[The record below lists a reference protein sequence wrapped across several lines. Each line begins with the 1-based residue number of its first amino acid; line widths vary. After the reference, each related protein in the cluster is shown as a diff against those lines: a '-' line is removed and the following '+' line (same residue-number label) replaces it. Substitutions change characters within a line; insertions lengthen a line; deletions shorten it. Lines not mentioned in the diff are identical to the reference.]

1 MKCRSVRLSQKEKCD
16 STDHANG
23 ANHPCV
29 ADEIRIDH
37 ERDAAEHRL
46 PKMHAFSIDKGDETD
61 GTENQSADQIPGARY
76 LELNASHISVL
87 EDPQRFTNE
96 VLTFLTE

>member
-61 GTENQSADQIPGARY
+61 GTENQSADQIPGAKI
-76 LELNASHISVL
+76 EHI
-87 EDPQRFTNE
+87 D
-96 VLTFLTE
+96 LTS